1 MGKIITTCPSMYS
14 FFVGIRDGNPNPN
27 IFLDSERL
35 GQFKFW
41 IRILVF
47 LFFTLFVAF
56 KQKYFHI
63 SFHGYFR

>member
-27 IFLDSERL
+27 KFLDSERL
-35 GQFKFW
+35 GQFKLR
-41 IRILVF
+41 IRILLF
-47 LFFTLFVAF
+47 LTLFVAF